1 MTPSTTRPV
10 PSSPFG
16 SRTRTAVLLLLVER
30 GQAHL
35 RELARHLG
43 SPLSVVQHALRTL
56 ERDGLVACQMSGRVR
71 LARLD
76 PRYPAHGELVALLT
90 RLATSTPGNGRQ
102 REQGSG

>member
-16 SRTRTAVLLLLVER
+16 SRTRTAVLLLIVER

-56 ERDGLVACQMSGRVR
+56 ERDGLVACQMAGRVR
-71 LARLD
+71 LVRLD

-90 RLATSTPGNGRQ
+90 RLAAAAPGSGRG
-102 REQGSG
+102 REQASE

>member
-76 PRYPAHGELVALLT
+76 LWLKRSRLPRIDNTQYVELLDGKV
-90 RLATSTPGNGRQ
+90 GYIDD
-102 REQGSG
+102 